1 MSNKDEKWLDELLSD
16 LPKPEKTGDQISAQL
31 DAFLSDQSAKISA
44 ASNVS
49 SLSAHTKQKS
59 QQKNWFNQPVGIAAS
74 FIVVAAIGFG
84 LLSQSNS
91 GNLSSP
97 KNNLADGAVS
107 ATPVPSESPATT
119 PTSEPAKDAGQNS
132 ATPSK
137 PSKPASKPSPDPVSV
152 QQSQVEILSQN
163 GGSIDLP
170 ADANPVAVTKTGKD
184 YNTKLDE
191 ILKSVPFYSEPGRIN
206 KIGTDRISCIVKL
219 KLVDYVS
226 AIDRGTYKAE
236 PVDAYYAYADD
247 GSISIYLTTSG
258 CRLVK
263 TISVN

>member
-1 MSNKDEKWLDELLSD
+1 MSNKDEKWLDDLLSD
-16 LPKPEKTGDQISAQL
+16 LPKPEKTGDQISAKL

-44 ASNVS
+44 TSNVS
-49 SLSAHTKQKS
+49 SISAHANQKG
-59 QQKNWFNQPVGIAAS
+59 QRKNWFVQPVGIAAS

-84 LLSQSNS
+84 LISQSNNGS
-91 GNLSSP
+91 VSTS

-107 ATPVPSESPATT
+107 AKPVPSQSPSAT
-119 PTSEPAKDAGQNS
+119 PTPEPSQDAGQNS
-132 ATPSK
+132 SK
-137 PSKPASKPSPDPVSV
+137 PSKPASKPTSKPAPAE
-152 QQSQVEILSQN
+152 QSQIEILSQN

-170 ADANPVAVTKTGKD
+170 ADADPVAVTKSGKD
-184 YNTKLDE
+184 YSTKLNE

-206 KIGTDRISCIVKL
+206 KIGTERISCIVKL

-226 AIDRGTYKAE
+226 AIDQGTYKTE
-236 PVDAYYAYADD
+236 PIDAYYAYAND

-258 CRLVK
+258 CRLIK

>member
-1 MSNKDEKWLDELLSD
+1 MSNKDEKWLDDLLSD
-16 LPKPEKTGDQISAQL
+16 LPKPEKTGDQISAKL

-44 ASNVS
+44 TSNVS

-59 QQKNWFNQPVGIAAS
+59 QRKNWFVQPVGIAAS

-84 LLSQSNS
+84 LISQSNS
-91 GNLSSP
+91 GNVSTP
-97 KNNLADGAVS
+97 KNNLADGAISAKPVPSKSPS
-107 ATPVPSESPATT
+107 ATPIPEPSQ
-119 PTSEPAKDAGQNS
+119 DAGQNS
-132 ATPSK
+132 SK
-137 PSKPASKPSPDPVSV
+137 PSKPASKPTSKPAPAE
-152 QQSQVEILSQN
+152 QSQIEILSQN

-170 ADANPVAVTKTGKD
+170 ADADPVAVTKSGKD
-184 YNTKLDE
+184 YSTKLNE

-206 KIGTDRISCIVKL
+206 KIGTERISCIVKL

-236 PVDAYYAYADD
+236 RVDAYYAYADD

-258 CRLVK
+258 CRLIK
-263 TISVN
+263 TILIN

>member
-44 ASNVS
+44 TSNVS
-49 SLSAHTKQKS
+49 SISAHANQKS
-59 QQKNWFNQPVGIAAS
+59 QRKNWFVQPVGIAAS

-84 LLSQSNS
+84 FISQSNNGS
-91 GNLSSP
+91 VSTS

-107 ATPVPSESPATT
+107 TKPVPSESPSAT
-119 PTSEPAKDAGQNS
+119 PTPEPSQDAGQNS
-132 ATPSK
+132 SQ
-137 PSKPASKPSPDPVSV
+137 PSKPASEPTSKPAPAE
-152 QQSQVEILSQN
+152 QSQIEILRQN
-163 GGSIDLP
+163 GGTIDLP
-170 ADANPVAVTKTGKD
+170 ADADPVAVTKSGKD
-184 YNTKLDE
+184 YSTKLSE
-191 ILKSVPFYSEPGRIN
+191 ILKSVPFYSQPGRIN
-206 KIGTDRISCIVKL
+206 KIGTARISCIVKL

-226 AIDRGTYKAE
+226 AIDQGTYKAE

-258 CRLVK
+258 CRLIK

>member
-49 SLSAHTKQKS
+49 SLSAHAKQKS
-59 QQKNWFNQPVGIAAS
+59 QRKNWFNQPVGIAAS

-91 GNLSSP
+91 GNISAP
-97 KNNLADGAVS
+97 KNNLADGAIS
-107 ATPVPSESPATT
+107 AKPVPSESPATA
-119 PTSEPAKDAGQNS
+119 PSAEPSQEEENS
-132 ATPSK
+132 STPSNS
-137 PSKPASKPSPDPVSV
+137 SKPKSKPTPGPVSAD
-152 QQSQVEILSQN
+152 QGQVEILSQN

-184 YNTKLDE
+184 YYTKLNE
-191 ILKSVPFYSEPGRIN
+191 ILKTVLFYSEPGRIN
-206 KIGTDRISCIVKL
+206 KIGTDRIACIVKL

-247 GSISIYLTTSG
+247 GSISIYLTKSG
-258 CRLVK
+258 CRLIK
-263 TISVN
+263 TIPVD